1 MCSPRL
7 FARELIGKERQQLPD
22 AVRHSKSAA
31 VARRCQM
38 VLMSR
43 QGLCPSEIAKLCSA
57 SCSGVRKIINLF
69 NRGGLAALQDKPHKG
84 GRPRKT
90 DDRYVALLKQAVQ
103 SDPREMGY
111 IFGCWTLERLREHL
125 ARKTRVIISTGYLGR
140 LMAENQLVYRR
151 PKHGM
156 THLRDPKEYNDKK
169 AFLAFV
175 KKGPVQRTQPSI
187 CSTWTNVRFIST
199 RP

>member
-7 FARELIGKERQQLPD
+7 FARELNGKECQQLIN
-22 AVRHSKSAA
+22 AVRHGKSVA

-38 VLMSR
+38 ILMSR
-43 QGLCPSEIAKLCSA
+43 KGLCPTEIARLCSA

-69 NRGGLAALQDKPHKG
+69 NRGGLEALRDKLHK
-84 GRPRKT
+84 GRPRKI
-90 DDRYVALLKQAVQ
+90 DDRYVTLLKEAVQ

-111 IFGCWTLERLREHL
+111 LFGCWTLERLREHL
-125 ARKTRVIISTGYLGR
+125 ARKTRVIISTGHLGR
-140 LMAENQLVYRR
+140 LMAENKIVYRR

-156 THLRDPKEYNDKK
+156 THLRDPKEYDDKK
-169 AFLAFV
+169 AFLEFV
-175 KKGPVQRTQPSI
+175 KKGPVQRTRPLT

>member
-7 FARELIGKERQQLPD
+7 FARELSGKERQQLTD
-22 AVRHSKSAA
+22 AVRHGKSAA
-31 VARRCQM
+31 VVRRCQM
-38 VLMSR
+38 ILMSR
-43 QGLCPSEIAKLCSA
+43 QSLYPTQIARLCSA

-69 NRGGLAALQDKPHKG
+69 NRGGFAALQDKPHKG

-90 DDRYVALLKQAVQ
+90 DDRYVELLKQAVQ

-111 IFGCWTLERLREHL
+111 VFGCWTLERLREHL

-140 LMAENQLVYRR
+140 LMAENKIVYRR

-156 THLRDPKEYNDKK
+156 THLRDPKEYDDKK
-169 AFLAFV
+169 AFLEFV
-175 KKGPVQRTQPSI
+175 KKGPVQRTRPLT

>member
-1 MCSPRL
+1 VPQHPVTRPAGEANL
-7 FARELIGKERQQLPD
+7 GNERGLHP
-22 AVRHSKSAA
+22 
-31 VARRCQM
+31 
-38 VLMSR
+38 SR
-43 QGLCPSEIAKLCSA
+43 QPSLARGWQRSCGWIAKLCSA

-69 NRGGLAALQDKPHKG
+69 NRGGIGALQDKPHKG

-103 SDPREMGY
+103 SDPRQLGY
-111 IFGCWTLERLREHL
+111 VFGCWTLERLREHL
-125 ARKTRVIISTGYLGR
+125 ARKTRVIISTGYLRR
-140 LMAENQLVYRR
+140 LMAENKIVYHR

-156 THLRDPKEYNDKK
+156 NHLRDPKEYNDKK
-169 AFLAFV
+169 AFLEFV

>member
-7 FARELIGKERQQLPD
+7 FAREVTGAERHQLTD
-22 AVRHSKSAA
+22 AVRHGKSAA

-38 VLMSR
+38 ILMSR

-69 NRGGLAALQDKPHKG
+69 NRRGFEALRDKPHKG

-90 DDRYVALLKQAVQ
+90 DERYVALLKQAVQ
-103 SDPREMGY
+103 SDPRQMGY
-111 IFGCWTLERLREHL
+111 VFGCWTLERLREHL
-125 ARKTRVIISTGYLGR
+125 ARKTRVIISTGHLGR
-140 LMAENQLVYRR
+140 LMAENKIVYRR

-156 THLRDPKEYNDKK
+156 THLRDPKEYDDKK
-169 AFLAFV
+169 AFLEFV
-175 KKGPVQRTQPSI
+175 KRGPVQRTRPLT

>member
-7 FARELIGKERQQLPD
+7 FARELTGKERQQLMD
-22 AVRHSKSAA
+22 AVRHGKSAA
-31 VARRCQM
+31 VARRYQM
-38 VLMSR
+38 ILMSR
-43 QGLCPSEIAKLCSA
+43 QGLGPSEIARLCSA

-69 NRGGLAALQDKPHKG
+69 NRGGLEALRDKPHKG
-84 GRPRKT
+84 RPRKI
-90 DDRYVALLKQAVQ
+90 DDRYVTLLKQAVQ

-125 ARKTRVIISTGYLGR
+125 ARKTRVIISTAYLAR
-140 LMAENQLVYRR
+140 LMAEHKIVYRR

-156 THLRDPKEYNDKK
+156 THLRDAKEYDDKK
-169 AFLAFV
+169 AFLEFV
-175 KKGPVQRTQPSI
+175 KKGPVQRTRPLI

>member
-1 MCSPRL
+1 MCTPRL
-7 FARELIGKERQQLPD
+7 FAREFTRTEREQLTD
-22 AVRHSKSAA
+22 AVRHGKSAP

-43 QGLCPSEIAKLCSA
+43 QGLCPTQIAKLCSA

-69 NRGGLAALQDKPHKG
+69 NRGGFSALQDKPHQ

-90 DDRYVALLKQAVQ
+90 NDRYVEMLKQAVQ
-103 SDPREMGY
+103 SDPRKMGY
-111 IFGCWTLERLREHL
+111 VFGCWTLERLREHL
-125 ARKTRVIISTGYLGR
+125 AHKTRVIISTGHLAR
-140 LMAENQLVYRR
+140 LMAENQIVYRR

-156 THLRDPKEYNDKK
+156 THLRDPKEYDEKK
-169 AFLAFV
+169 AFLEFV
-175 KKGPVQRTQPSI
+175 KKGPAKRTLPLT

>member
-7 FARELIGKERQQLPD
+7 FARELTGKECQQLTD
-22 AVRHSKSAA
+22 AVRHGKSAA
-31 VARRCQM
+31 VARRGQM
-38 VLMSR
+38 ILMSR
-43 QGLCPSEIAKLCSA
+43 QGLCPSQIARLCSA

-69 NRGGLAALQDKPHKG
+69 NRGGFAALQDKPHK

-90 DDRYVALLKQAVQ
+90 DDRYVTLLKQAVQ

-111 IFGCWTLERLREHL
+111 VFGCWTLERLREHL
-125 ARKTRVIISTGYLGR
+125 ARKTRVIISTGYLAR

-156 THLRDPKEYNDKK
+156 THLRDPKEYDDKK
-169 AFLAFV
+169 AFLEFV
-175 KKGPVQRTQPSI
+175 KKGPVQQRTRPLT